1 MKINSYGEQFD
12 VYPVITEYSN
22 NGNLAIVLIDRTDDA
37 PFGNLTVNT
46 DQKLPPGFACIDVNN
61 IQDAE
66 SMIKNY
72 QIGKPTSMM
81 IRSGF
86 VCYPVYQFDLEALK
100 RMDPNQE

>member
-1 MKINSYGEQFD
+1 
-12 VYPVITEYSN
+12 
-22 NGNLAIVLIDRTDDA
+22 
-37 PFGNLTVNT
+37 
-46 DQKLPPGFACIDVNN
+46 
-61 IQDAE
+61 
-66 SMIKNY
+66 MIKNY